1 MGLIQ
6 TEDQL
11 KFSYISIIEGARQMD
26 LISNVPELEQVPEVN
41 SSSDSEDDVPPPLPP
56 PRTES
61 LKKDT
66 EALEV
71 LQNSLNVNDNVQF
84 NGIPSVLETR
94 QLNGYVGSTGSEAE
108 DELEEVSKVALSNAV
123 LKALSTNEVLRK
135 ILPANAF

>member
-123 LKALSTNEVLRK
+123 LKALSTNESSAENS
-135 ILPANAF
+135 PSNAF